1 MDIISCFRLG
11 QALRHGDTDSFLA
24 AYDSLLDSLD
34 PSAGIQLT
42 TAKECAR
49 QISELPDDDFAVLQ
63 SSVSTCEVS
72 ISTEEAVVIQLQ
84 SLLEELACGDGEGGV
99 TTTELHGDNVI
110 ELHSDGSPNPTSNQC
125 DEKQTSSGDILQD
138 HPPQDQT
145 ISTPQCTAVDSSTA
159 SIQGPQCTAV
169 DSSTASIQGP
179 QCTAV
184 DSSTASIQGP
194 QCTAVDSST
203 ASIQGPQC
211 TAVDSSTASIQGPQC
226 TAVDSSTA
234 SIQGPQCTAVDSST
248 ASIQGP
254 QCTAV
259 DSSTA
264 SSSVEGLCRENISRE
279 GYTIVRRRRNKQSK
293 SVCPPNVY
301 QSQPSKRGRG
311 GHKNNYNGRQNDS
324 RHGYTSGYCGNKE
337 RHVRGRRERGSM
349 AECTSYNHA
358 EVVSFLLQGW
368 QSAQR
373 ELLTST
379 H

>member
-1 MDIISCFRLG
+1 M
-11 QALRHGDTDSFLA
+11 
-24 AYDSLLDSLD
+24 
-34 PSAGIQLT
+34 T

-110 ELHSDGSPNPTSNQC
+110 ELHSDGSPNPTSDQC

-145 ISTPQCTAVDSSTA
+145 ISTPQL
-159 SIQGPQCTAV
+159 
-169 DSSTASIQGP
+169 
-179 QCTAV
+179 

-349 AECTSYNHA
+349 VECTSYNHA
-358 EVVSFLLQGW
+358 EVVSFLLQG
-368 QSAQR
+368 
-373 ELLTST
+373 EE
-379 H
+379 